1 MGGPGSIVFKQNIES
16 CTIGSRIR
24 SSYEGLNDVCFGLVL
39 YCTCSGS
46 MGVEDSSGS
55 WGNGQGRIDGGYSVN
70 SLMAF

>member
-1 MGGPGSIVFKQNIES
+1 VGQDRLFLSKTLRITQF
-16 CTIGSRIR
+16 GSRVG
-24 SSYEGLNDVCFGLVL
+24 SSYESLNDVCFGLVL

-46 MGVEDSSGS
+46 RGFKDSSGS